1 MRVARLSFIAFI
13 LCAPLARGDPFKYEF
28 LLLPSAQFIGTFDR
42 HAASTQIHD
51 EVVQAD
57 TLLTL
62 QEGPIK
68 LFSEYLLS
76 DHEGDLERL
85 QLGWQLSDE
94 TILWIGRFHQ
104 PTSVW
109 NHDHHHGQYLQTSIS
124 RPAIDEWEDIGG
136 LLPQH
141 FAGALLESGAPV
153 FTTWHLRTALAGGI
167 APHLTPHGMEPF
179 DLLRPDSN
187 RHQMGFQGRASLHPG
202 EFTETGV
209 GILLANDELPAVE
222 FESPSLAG
230 FDHVD
235 LKLFGVF
242 ATYAAASWKVT
253 ATIYEAR
260 TRLFYTAYSK
270 ADSFAVGYVQA
281 EYRPVHAL
289 TGFARWEDS
298 AGAAS
303 SPYLRLFEQV
313 ATSRQVAGLRWDFVS
328 RQALT
333 VQFTRS
339 HTLDGHYCDLRLQW
353 SAALF

>member
-109 NHDHHHGQYLQTSIS
+109 NHDHHHGQYLQTSIT
-124 RPAIDEWEDIGG
+124 RPAIDEWEDLGG
-136 LLPQH
+136 VLPQH
-141 FAGALLESGAPV
+141 FTGA
-153 FTTWHLRTALAGGI
+153 
-167 APHLTPHGMEPF
+167 
-179 DLLRPDSN
+179 
-187 RHQMGFQGRASLHPG
+187 
-202 EFTETGV
+202 
-209 GILLANDELPAVE
+209 
-222 FESPSLAG
+222 
-230 FDHVD
+230 
-235 LKLFGVF
+235 
-242 ATYAAASWKVT
+242 
-253 ATIYEAR
+253 
-260 TRLFYTAYSK
+260 
-270 ADSFAVGYVQA
+270 
-281 EYRPVHAL
+281 
-289 TGFARWEDS
+289 
-298 AGAAS
+298 
-303 SPYLRLFEQV
+303 
-313 ATSRQVAGLRWDFVS
+313 
-328 RQALT
+328 
-333 VQFTRS
+333 
-339 HTLDGHYCDLRLQW
+339 
-353 SAALF
+353 